1 MRAFSAMGRAR
12 QASVGGRVS
21 PDQAQE
27 TNEVT
32 PLAVAP
38 KMVSPRHHR
47 HPTQQGQSKGTL
59 SCDALRDFSHLQS
72 PWPSRNMPDRM
83 VVDVGMGPVG

>member
-1 MRAFSAMGRAR
+1 M
-12 QASVGGRVS
+12 GGRVS

-38 KMVSPRHHR
+38 TWCHPGTQAPSP
-47 HPTQQGQSKGTL
+47 SKGTL
-59 SCDALRDFSHLQS
+59 SCDALRDFPHLQS